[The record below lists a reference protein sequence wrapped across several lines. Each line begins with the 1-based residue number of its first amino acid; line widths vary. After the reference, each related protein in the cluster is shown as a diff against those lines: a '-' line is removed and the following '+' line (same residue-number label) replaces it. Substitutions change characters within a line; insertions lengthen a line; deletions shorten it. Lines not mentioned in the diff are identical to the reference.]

1 MLTHVYAVSIVSQ
14 PLLKISN
21 QNKIYLKVT
30 LFQITFGTS
39 PMNFVYLH
47 ICNSLKIKHL
57 ISLAVLKVVF
67 GTSLNYFLH
76 SQKP

>member
-14 PLLKISN
+14 SLLKISN

-30 LFQITFGTS
+30 LSQMTFGTS

-47 ICNSLKIKHL
+47 VCNSL
-57 ISLAVLKVVF
+57 
-67 GTSLNYFLH
+67 Y
-76 SQKP
+76 